1 MIFMGL
7 ALVHFQK
14 YWLLSLK
21 PTVFDRFNDPF
32 FFKLLCF
39 LQEKWTEILII
50 RLIGC
55 LFYNLVFVVGKGGTS
70 VPQALKLKCGRK
82 KE

>member
-1 MIFMGL
+1 MSSRHGF
-7 ALVHFQK
+7 
-14 YWLLSLK
+14 
-21 PTVFDRFNDPF
+21 VFTK
-32 FFKLLCF
+32 KLF
-39 LQEKWTEILII
+39 SAGSILII
-50 RLIGC
+50 HLIGC

>member
-1 MIFMGL
+1 MILFSSNFCVFYKKNGL
-7 ALVHFQK
+7 KTYDGF
-14 YWLLSLK
+14 
-21 PTVFDRFNDPF
+21 VFTK
-32 FFKLLCF
+32 KLF
-39 LQEKWTEILII
+39 SAGSILII

-55 LFYNLVFVVGKGGTS
+55 LFYNLVFAVGKGGTS